1 MGVPQTIQIFLPGGD
16 PAGIRMAEIT
26 TRTVRVFE
34 VPRTLL
40 SDFRAMPESKHV
52 GIYFLFGES
61 TAGLSE
67 AYIGQSGDVGTRI
80 KNHDGSKEFWSR
92 ALIAVSLTN
101 SWTSTHVSYMEWQA
115 IRQATAAGRY
125 ELSNRNDASNPH
137 TPAPLEADCQEYLET
152 ISVLVTT
159 LGYPILEPLVQEGH
173 AADGPEMIFGNVRD
187 SELKGFSTPE
197 GVVAL
202 AGSHGRAEPAPS
214 AAASI
219 RAYRQRLIEQGIAS
233 VQNGKFSLLRD
244 HLFGSPSMAAA
255 VLIGA
260 NINGR
265 ITWKN
270 SAGLTFQQIEDQK
283 LAAPPP

>member
-1 MGVPQTIQIFLPGGD
+1 
-16 PAGIRMAEIT
+16 
-26 TRTVRVFE
+26 
-34 VPRTLL
+34 
-40 SDFRAMPESKHV
+40 
-52 GIYFLFGES
+52 
-61 TAGLSE
+61 
-67 AYIGQSGDVGTRI
+67 
-80 KNHDGSKEFWSR
+80 
-92 ALIAVSLTN
+92 
-101 SWTSTHVSYMEWQA
+101 
-115 IRQATAAGRY
+115 
-125 ELSNRNDASNPH
+125 
-137 TPAPLEADCQEYLET
+137 
-152 ISVLVTT
+152 
-159 LGYPILEPLVQEGH
+159 
-173 AADGPEMIFGNVRD
+173 
-187 SELKGFSTPE
+187 
-197 GVVAL
+197 VVL